1 MNGELAELSHAAE
14 AGGVRNLEEIL
25 RMDALVDANKEKCA
39 KASSELYSVVA
50 RWTSSEASSIV
61 RSVTVA

>member
-1 MNGELAELSHAAE
+1 MNGELAELLDAAE

-25 RMDALVDANKEKCA
+25 RMDAFVDAHKEKCA

-50 RWTSSEASSIV
+50 R
-61 RSVTVA
+61 